1 MANLFRLRLTANHS
15 ADGERMK
22 HLDNGGERAAA
33 RRKTVTVTVV
43 VVVVVA
49 ITFWTPII
57 LVLLVVLRM
66 TGQRGV

>member
-22 HLDNGGERAAA
+22 HLDNGGERAAE
-33 RRKTVTVTVV
+33 RRKTVTVTVM
-43 VVVVVA
+43 VVVVA
-49 ITFWTPII
+49 ITFWLTII